1 MRQCFSRV
9 VATVASLALAA
20 AAVPLFAR
28 TAAAGD
34 DATSVVTPA
43 LPEALLAQLLL
54 LSDDASEVLYVPG
67 TLDRAAHVELW
78 LRSLAVGAAKRTR
91 HPARIV
97 GVVLGHDEWQQARLP
112 CPYGVPCRAGVR
124 VVALPAA
131 GDAGTVVL
139 WQGLIGTLPQLGG
152 TPLMGTVEEAASLA
166 PADAYAS
173 LVASRDLVAAAGFL
187 GDEPWIVDVLAH
199 AVSLDAARQSRTG
212 RDIDLDGF
220 WEGVRRRYGPQGM
233 EPADALAGELRQQA
247 KLYFAAQ
254 TLLAGEGKFP
264 ERALRKL
271 QEKGGGRLRAA
282 DLRAAW
288 PNALAGL

>member
-1 MRQCFSRV
+1 MRQRSWW
-9 VATVASLALAA
+9 VAIALTSLALAA
-20 AAVPLFAR
+20 AAVPPFAR
-28 TAAAGD
+28 AAAAGD

-97 GVVLGHDEWQQARLP
+97 GVVLGRDEWQQARLP

-131 GDAGTVVL
+131 GDSGTVTL

-152 TPLMGTVEEAASLA
+152 MPLMGTVEEASSLA
-166 PADAYAS
+166 PADVLAN
-173 LVASRDLVAAAGFL
+173 LVAARDLVGAAGFI

-212 RDIDLDGF
+212 RDGDLDGF
-220 WEGVRRRYGPQGM
+220 WEGVRRRYGPQGI
-233 EPADALAGELRQQA
+233 EPADAVAAELRQQA

-264 ERALRKL
+264 ERALHKL
-271 QEKGGGRLRAA
+271 QDKGGGRLRAA

-288 PNALAGL
+288 PNALGGL

>member
-1 MRQCFSRV
+1 
-9 VATVASLALAA
+9 VAITIASLALAPL
-20 AAVPLFAR
+20 AVPLFAR
-28 TAAAGD
+28 VAPSGD

-97 GVVLGHDEWQQARLP
+97 GVVLGRDEWQQARLP

-131 GDAGTVVL
+131 GDSGTVTL
-139 WQGLIGTLPQLGG
+139 WQGLIGALPQLGG
-152 TPLMGTVEEAASLA
+152 MPLMGTVEEAASLA
-166 PADAYAS
+166 PADVFAN
-173 LVASRDLVAAAGFL
+173 LVAARDLVGAAGFL

-212 RDIDLDGF
+212 RDGDLDGF
-220 WEGVRRRYGPQGM
+220 WEGVRRRYGPQGI
-233 EPADALAGELRQQA
+233 EPADAMAAELRQQA

-288 PNALAGL
+288 PNALGSL